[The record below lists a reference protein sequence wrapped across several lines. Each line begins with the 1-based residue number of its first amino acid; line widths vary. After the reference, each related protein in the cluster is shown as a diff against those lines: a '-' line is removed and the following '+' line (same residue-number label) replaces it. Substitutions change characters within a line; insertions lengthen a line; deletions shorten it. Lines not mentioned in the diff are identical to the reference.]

1 MTKMRRNVVAVSFF
15 PSPKGLEFDGIRVV
29 KIKANEKKKRGGE
42 YTHCS
47 EKEKERE
54 RERERER
61 KKKRETQ

>member
-1 MTKMRRNVVAVSFF
+1 
-15 PSPKGLEFDGIRVV
+15 VV
-29 KIKANEKKKRGGE
+29 KIKANEKKKPRGGE

-61 KKKRETQ
+61 EEEKERDTMRVRETQ